1 MKKFVMLLVCVL
13 VALGVAIAQEKTT
26 KAADQGTAVEKIV
39 IATSVDNHEPV
50 GENKEFEA
58 SVGTVYCWTK
68 VTAKTVPA
76 TIKHV
81 WYLGD
86 KKVFEQSLDLKFAS
100 TRTWS
105 NKSVKSGSWKV
116 DVTDD
121 AGTVLSSVNFTV
133 K

>member
-1 MKKFVMLLVCVL
+1 MTKIFVLCAYVL
-13 VALGVAIAQEKTT
+13 VMLGVAAAQEIPGKV
-26 KAADQGTAVEKIV
+26 ADQSIKVDKIV
-39 IATSVDNHEPV
+39 AATSVDKLEPV
-50 GENKEFEA
+50 GENTEFDA

-68 VTAKTVPA
+68 VSAKTVPA

-86 KKVFEQSLDLKFAS
+86 KKVFEHSLDLKFPS

-105 NKSVKSGSWKV
+105 SKSVKSGSWKV
-116 DVTDD
+116 DVTDE
-121 AGTVLSSVNFTV
+121 AGTVLSSVTFTV

>member
-1 MKKFVMLLVCVL
+1 V
-13 VALGVAIAQEKTT
+13 
-26 KAADQGTAVEKIV
+26 
-39 IATSVDNHEPV
+39 
-50 GENKEFEA
+50 
-58 SVGTVYCWTK
+58 WTK

-86 KKVFEQSLDLKFAS
+86 RKVFERSLDLKFAS

-105 NKSVKSGSWKV
+105 NKSIESGSWKV

-121 AGTVLSSVNFTV
+121 AGVVLSSVSFTV

>member
-1 MKKFVMLLVCVL
+1 MKKLIGLLVCVL
-13 VALGVAIAQEKTT
+13 VTMGIAAAQEKTSN
-26 KAADQGTAVEKIV
+26 AADQGITVEKIV
-39 IATSVDNHEPV
+39 AATSVDNHEAV
-50 GENKEFEA
+50 GENKEFDA

-68 VTAKTVPA
+68 VNAKTVPA
-76 TIKHV
+76 TIKHM
-81 WYLGD
+81 WYFGD

-105 NKSVKSGSWKV
+105 SKSVKSGSWKV

-121 AGTVLSSVNFTV
+121 AGAVLSSVSFTV

>member
-1 MKKFVMLLVCVL
+1 MKQFIRLFVCVL
-13 VALGVAIAQEKTT
+13 FAFTVAAAQEKANP
-26 KAADQGTAVEKIV
+26 AADQGIKVEKIV
-39 IATSVDNHEPV
+39 AASSVDKLEPV
-50 GENKEFEA
+50 GENTQFDA
-58 SVGTVYCWTK
+58 SVGTVCVWTK

-86 KKVFEQSLDLKFAS
+86 RKVFERSLDLKFAS

-105 NKSVKSGSWKV
+105 NKSIESGSWKV

-121 AGTVLSSVNFTV
+121 AGVVLSSVSFTV

>member
-1 MKKFVMLLVCVL
+1 MKKLIGLLVCVL
-13 VALGVAIAQEKTT
+13 VTLGVVAAQEKTT
-26 KAADQGTAVEKIV
+26 PAADQGIKVEKIV
-39 IATSVDNHEPV
+39 AATSVANLEPV
-50 GENKEFEA
+50 GENKEFDA
-58 SVGTVYCWTK
+58 SVGTVTCWTK

-81 WYLGD
+81 WYFGD
-86 KKVFEQSLDLKFAS
+86 KKVFEHPLDLKFAS

-105 NKSVKSGSWKV
+105 TKSVKPGSWKV

-121 AGTVLSSVNFTV
+121 AGAVLSSVSFTV